1 MISPFVFHL
10 QDQHIGMRYF
20 EVQFWTAKVDKLA
33 SFGTGFFWDKWTSD
47 LNSEGL
53 KTSKNALFGT
63 FPWVFGRGQF
73 FLIFLVPFSGDLNL
87 NLIKYSCYRHHCL

>member
-1 MISPFVFHL
+1 MVSIISHL
-10 QDQHIGMRYF
+10 EPVIVDLPIL
-20 EVQFWTAKVDKLA
+20 QFWTAKVNKLA

-63 FPWVFGRGQF
+63 FPRVFGRGQF
-73 FLIFLVPFSGDLNL
+73 FFDIFSTFF
-87 NLIKYSCYRHHCL
+87 